1 MNTNELRELLK
12 EVFYE
17 DEYKISETDYIKY
30 DEELTRFNIKVYSK
44 KMNKHMVMI
53 VIQNYIIGTTI
64 CKDIWEM
71 IWSLPNQNYYM
82 KIPGTSIK
90 RNPKDVGNPKF
101 FLMLSK
107 DKINDILL
115 INKLNNTLMD
125 DMVQMDKNSLKMVRD
140 YKLKKLGIE
149 YENYIE

>member
-30 DEELTRFNIKVYSK
+30 DEKLTRFNIKVYSK

-90 RNPKDVGNPKF
+90 RNPKDVGDPKF

-140 YKLKKLGIE
+140 YKLKDLGI
-149 YENYIE
+149 

>member
-53 VIQNYIIGTTI
+53 VIQNYIIGTTM
-64 CKDIWEM
+64 CSDIWEM
-71 IWSLPNQNYYM
+71 IWTLPNQNYYM

-90 RNPKDVGNPKF
+90 RNPKDVGDSKG

-107 DKINDILL
+107 EKLKDILL
-115 INKLNNTLMD
+115 INRLNCELMN
-125 DMVQMDKNSLKMVRD
+125 DMEEMKKNSMVIVRD
-140 YKLKKLGIE
+140 YKLKELGI
-149 YENYIE
+149 

>member
-140 YKLKKLGIE
+140 YKLKDLGI
-149 YENYIE
+149 

>member
-1 MNTNELRELLK
+1 MNTNELRKLLK

-53 VIQNYIIGTTI
+53 VIQNYIIGTTM
-64 CKDIWEM
+64 CSDIWEM
-71 IWSLPNQNYYM
+71 IWTLPNQNYYM
-82 KIPGTSIK
+82 MIPGTSIK
-90 RNPKDVGNPKF
+90 RNPKDIGDPKG

-107 DKINDILL
+107 DKLKDIQL
-115 INKLNNTLMD
+115 INRLNCELMN
-125 DMVQMDKNSLKMVRD
+125 DMEEMKKNSMVIVRD
-140 YKLKKLGIE
+140 YKLKELGI
-149 YENYIE
+149 

>member
-12 EVFYE
+12 EVFCE

-44 KMNKHMVMI
+44 KINKHMVMI

-64 CKDIWEM
+64 CSDIWEM
-71 IWSLPNQNYYM
+71 IWTLPNQNYYM

-90 RNPKDVGNPKF
+90 RNPKDVGDPKG

-107 DKINDILL
+107 EKLKDILL
-115 INKLNNTLMD
+115 INKLNSTLMD
-125 DMVQMDKNSLKMVRD
+125 DMMEMKENSLKMVRD
-140 YKLKKLGIE
+140 NKLKELGI
-149 YENYIE
+149 

>member
-53 VIQNYIIGTTI
+53 VIQNYIIGTTM
-64 CKDIWEM
+64 CSDIWEM
-71 IWSLPNQNYYM
+71 IWTLPNQNYYM

-90 RNPKDVGNPKF
+90 RNPKDVGDPKY

-107 DKINDILL
+107 DKMNDILL
-115 INKLNNTLMD
+115 INELNNNLIS
-125 DMVQMDKNSLKMVRD
+125 DMREMDKNPMTMTRD
-140 YKLKKLGIE
+140 YKLKELGV
-149 YENYIE
+149 